1 MISVMLK
8 EWDKVSLKELI
19 VLLLRRRDSLKNGD
33 NNLKFGLE
41 IFSFRL

>member
-33 NNLKFGLE
+33 DNLKFGLE
-41 IFSFRL
+41 IFGFRL